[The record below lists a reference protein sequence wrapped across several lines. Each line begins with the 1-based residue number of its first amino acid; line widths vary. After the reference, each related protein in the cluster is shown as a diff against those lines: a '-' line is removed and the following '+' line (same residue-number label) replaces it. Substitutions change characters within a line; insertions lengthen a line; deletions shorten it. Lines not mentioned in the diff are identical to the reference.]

1 VSDLRVHGVG
11 GDAVNFGVELI
22 WLAFALVFMGS
33 FGLGWT
39 MEEIVRGQKRDAP
52 AKKND

>member
-1 VSDLRVHGVG
+1 
-11 GDAVNFGVELI
+11 VNLGVELI

-39 MEEIVRGQKRDAP
+39 VEEMMRKQRERNPRVGKEE
-52 AKKND
+52 

>member
-1 VSDLRVHGVG
+1 
-11 GDAVNFGVELI
+11 VNHGVELI

-39 MEEIVRGQKRDAP
+39 VEEMMRKQKRDIHVS
-52 AKKND
+52 KDE

>member
-1 VSDLRVHGVG
+1 MNH
-11 GDAVNFGVELI
+11 GVELI

-39 MEEIVRGQKRDAP
+39 VEEILRGQQKRNVH